1 MSIPRRRFLQL
12 ATAAGGLAALP
23 RAARAQSY
31 PTRPVR
37 IIVATSAGGSTDIA
51 ARVIGQWLTERLGQ
65 SFVVENRPG
74 GGNNI
79 GTEAAVRA
87 PADGYTLLMANT
99 VNAINT
105 TLYDNLGY
113 NFVTDMAPV
122 AILMRTALLMQVHP
136 SVPAKTAAE
145 FIDYARANP
154 GKINMGSGGNGATGH
169 VSGEL
174 FKMMAG
180 VQMVH
185 VPDRRPGA
193 GRVHHHRLVDP
204 VHQSRPA
211 ARAGGHHDHAVGC
224 PAGGAAAGGCRAGL
238 RGERLERH
246 VRAEGHAGRDHREA
260 QPGNQRGP
268 RRRQDQGSVHRHGR
282 AAGHGLAGRVRK
294 DHCRRYREVGE
305 GDQVLGRQAELIGR
319 GAGRLICD
327 LSPVTPIWRLN
338 HRLPSSD

>member
-1 MSIPRRRFLQL
+1 MRIPRRRFLQL
-12 ATAAGGLAALP
+12 AAAAGGVAALS
-23 RAARAQSY
+23 RAAGAQSY

-99 VNAINT
+99 VNAINA

-113 NFVTDMAPV
+113 SFVTDMAPV

-136 SVPAKTAAE
+136 SVPAKTAAQ
-145 FIDYARANP
+145 FIDYAKVNP

-180 VQMVH
+180 VKMVH
-185 VPDRRPGA
+185 VPYRGESLALTDLIA
-193 GRVHHHRLVDP
+193 GQVQV
-204 VHQSRPA
+204 VFTTIGSSIQYI
-211 ARAGGHHDHAVGC
+211 RAGQLRALAVTTTTRSDALPEVPPLADAVPGYEASGWNGMC
-224 PAGGAAAGGCRAGL
+224 APRGTPVEIIDKLNREINAGL
-238 RGERLERH
+238 TDPKIKARFEDL
-246 VRAEGHAGRDHREA
+246 
-260 QPGNQRGP
+260 
-268 RRRQDQGSVHRHGR
+268 GSP
-282 AAGHGLAGRVRK
+282 
-294 DHCRRYREVGE
+294 
-305 GDQVLGRQAELIGR
+305 
-319 GAGRLICD
+319 
-327 LSPVTPIWRLN
+327 PVTGTPAEFGKIIAEDTEKWAKVIRFSGAKPN
-338 HRLPSSD
+338 